1 MKAILKAKI
10 LKIKH
15 FVQRPMPQF
24 SLQQTLTVP
33 GKEHP
38 GAIYSFSTCLP
49 ENLRKNSTHSNS
61 KAASNPSA
69 SFIEPYNTSKSR
81 TARA

>member
-38 GAIYSFSTCLP
+38 GAIYSFSICLP
-49 ENLRKNSTHSNS
+49 ESLRKNSTHSKS